1 MQKNSY
7 KWAASGD
14 INAFFGLMLDNL
26 AGLILAVGMLAGIFG
41 FPVNFSIRYMVPGT
55 AIGVLVGD
63 LLYFALAF
71 RVARR
76 AGRSDLT
83 AMPLRLD
90 TPSLIGMVLFVIGPA
105 FVAAKQ
111 GGLEELEAARQAW
124 HIGICCLILTGL
136 IKFVLA
142 FGSNWLRRVIPR
154 AGLLGSL
161 SAIALVLIAYYQ
173 IPKIF
178 SQPMVGLPAMVLILV
193 TLIAKAR
200 LPFGIPGALASVVVG
215 CVIYYLGVLVDRSL
229 FFGSS
234 ETAVVAATEGVAS
247 NWFPTEWLEVFR
259 LEWWQ
264 AWPAAMNYLGYVL
277 PFAITTVI
285 GGIDCTESAAAAG
298 DEYHTGT
305 VIGIESIAT
314 LIAAVCGGVI
324 QTTPY
329 IGHPAYKA
337 MGARAGYTL
346 ATAFFIGAAGV
357 VGYFQTLHE
366 WIPEVAVVPIL
377 LFIGLEITAQ
387 SFVATPRRHY
397 AALAL
402 ACLPA
407 LAKLLMITLG
417 DFLPPVEMQ
426 TNLKVG
432 ALRILAGGF
441 IVTSLMWA
449 AALALI
455 IDRRYRAAALFL
467 GLLGIFTL
475 FGFVHSPW
483 DGDKLYDPRLLLSE
497 KMHEYRMQVMQIAG
511 GYLVAAAIVWLMEWT
526 KRSRTDTID
535 SDEAYEALS

>member
-1 MQKNSY
+1 
-7 KWAASGD
+7 
-14 INAFFGLMLDNL
+14 
-26 AGLILAVGMLAGIFG
+26 
-41 FPVNFSIRYMVPGT
+41 
-55 AIGVLVGD
+55 
-63 LLYFALAF
+63 
-71 RVARR
+71 
-76 AGRSDLT
+76 
-83 AMPLRLD
+83 
-90 TPSLIGMVLFVIGPA
+90 MVLFVLGPA
-105 FVAAKQ
+105 FLAGKQ
-111 GGLEELEAARQAW
+111 NGLEELEAARQAW
-124 HIGICCLILTGL
+124 HIGICCLILTGV

-142 FGSNWLRRVIPR
+142 FSSNWLRRVIPR

-173 IPKIF
+173 FPKIF

-193 TLIAKAR
+193 TLVAKAR
-200 LPFGIPGALASVVVG
+200 LPFGIPGALASVAVG
-215 CVIYYLGVLVDRSL
+215 CLFYYLGIWVDRTL
-229 FFGSS
+229 FFGGSA
-234 ETAVVAATEGVAS
+234 ETVAAAAAGTS
-247 NWFPTEWLEVFR
+247 SHWFPTEWLEVFR

-264 AWPAAMNYLGYVL
+264 AWPASLNYLGYVI
-277 PFAITTVI
+277 PFAVTTVI

-305 VIGIESIAT
+305 IIGIESVAT

-337 MGARAGYTL
+337 MGARAAYTL
-346 ATAFFIGAAGV
+346 ATALFIGAAGV

-366 WIPEVAVVPIL
+366 LIPEVAVVPIL

-407 LAKLLMITLG
+407 LAKLLMITLS
-417 DFLPPVEMQ
+417 DYLSPIEMQ

-449 AALALI
+449 ASLALM
-455 IDRRYRAAALFL
+455 IDRRYGRAALFL
-467 GLLGIFTL
+467 ALLGVFTL

-483 DGDKLYDPRLLLSE
+483 DGDKLYDPRMLLTE
-497 KMHEYRMQVMQIAG
+497 KMHEHRMQVMQIAG
-511 GYLVAAAIVWLMEWT
+511 GYFASALIVWLMELT

-535 SDEAYEALS
+535 SDEQYEALQ

>member
-26 AGLILAVGMLAGIFG
+26 AGLILAVGMLAGSFG
-41 FPVNFSIRYMVPGT
+41 FPVNFAIRYMVPGT

-71 RVARR
+71 QVARR
-76 AGRSDLT
+76 TGKSNLT
-83 AMPLRLD
+83 AMPLGLD

-105 FVAAKQ
+105 FELGKQ
-111 GGLEELEAARQAW
+111 NGLEEIAAAREAW

-136 IKFVLA
+136 IKLLLA
-142 FGSNWLRRVIPR
+142 FSSNWLRRVIPR

-173 IPKIF
+173 FPKIF
-178 SQPMVGLPAMVLILV
+178 SQPMVGLPALILILV
-193 TLIAKAR
+193 TLVAKAR
-200 LPFGIPGALASVVVG
+200 LPFGVPGALASVAVG
-215 CVIYYLGVLVDRSL
+215 CLFYYLGTWVDRTL

-234 ETAVVAATEGVAS
+234 TEAAVAAAGEAGS
-247 NWFPTEWLEVFR
+247 YWFPTEWLEVFR
-259 LEWWQ
+259 LEWWK
-264 AWPAAMNYLGYVL
+264 AWPASLNYLGYVI

-305 VIGIESIAT
+305 IIGIESVAT

-337 MGARAGYTL
+337 MGARAAYTL
-346 ATAFFIGAAGV
+346 ATALFIGAAGI
-357 VGYFQTLHE
+357 VGYFQTLHDL
-366 WIPEVAVVPIL
+366 IPEVAVVPIL

-387 SFVATPRRHY
+387 SFVATPRRHS

-407 LAKLLMITLG
+407 LAKLLMITLPNY
-417 DFLPPVEMQ
+417 LPLIEMQ
-426 TNLKVG
+426 TNPQVA
-432 ALRILAGGF
+432 ALRILSGGF
-441 IVTSLMWA
+441 IVTSLLWA
-449 AALALI
+449 AVLALI
-455 IDRRYRAAALFL
+455 IDRRYRRAALFL
-467 GLLGIFTL
+467 ALLGVFTL

-483 DGDKLYDPRLLLSE
+483 DGDKLYDPRLLMSE
-497 KMHEYRMQVMQIAG
+497 MMYEYRMQVMQIAG
-511 GYLVAAAIVWLMEWT
+511 GYLVSALIVWLMELT

-535 SDEAYEALS
+535 SDEQYEALQ

>member
-26 AGLILAVGMLAGIFG
+26 AGLILAVGMLAGVFG

-55 AIGVLVGD
+55 AIGVFVGD

-71 RVARR
+71 WVAGR
-76 AGRSDLT
+76 AGRDKLT
-83 AMPLRLD
+83 AMPLGLD
-90 TPSLIGMVLFVIGPA
+90 TPSLIGMVLFVLGPA
-105 FVAAKQ
+105 FLDGKQ
-111 GGLEELEAARQAW
+111 RGLDELEAARQAW

-142 FGSNWLRRVIPR
+142 FSSDWLRRIVPR

-161 SAIALVLIAYYQ
+161 AAIALVLIAFYQ

-178 SQPMVGLPAMVLILV
+178 SQPMVGIPALVVILV
-193 TLIAKAR
+193 TLIGKAR
-200 LPFGIPGALASVVVG
+200 LPFGIPGALASVAIG
-215 CVIYYLGVLVDRSL
+215 CLFYYLGVMVNQTI
-229 FFGSS
+229 FFGGSD
-234 ETAVVAATEGVAS
+234 AVAAAGAVTS
-247 NWFPTEWLEVFR
+247 NWFPTEWLEVFK

-264 AWPAAMNYLGYVL
+264 AWPASLNYLGYVI

-298 DEYHTGT
+298 DEYNTGT

-337 MGARAGYTL
+337 MGARAAYTL
-346 ATAFFIGAAGV
+346 ATAIFIGAAGI
-357 VGYFQTLHE
+357 VGYFQTLHDL
-366 WIPEVAVVPIL
+366 IPEVAVVPIL
-377 LFIGLEITAQ
+377 LFVGLEITAQ

-397 AALAL
+397 AALAI

-407 LAKLLMITLG
+407 LAKLLMITLA
-417 DFLPPVEMQ
+417 DYLPPIEMQ
-426 TNLKVG
+426 TNPKVG

-441 IVTSLMWA
+441 IVTSLMWS

-455 IDRRYRAAALFL
+455 IDRRYWQAALFF
-467 GLLGIFTL
+467 LLLFAFTL

-483 DGDKLYDPRLLLSE
+483 DGDKLYDPRMLLSE
-497 KMHEYRMQVMQIAG
+497 VMHEHRMQVLQIAG
-511 GYLVAAAIVWLMEWT
+511 GYFVAAFLVGLMEFT
-526 KRSRTDTID
+526 KRSRRDTID
-535 SDEAYEALS
+535 TDEQYEALQ

>member
-55 AIGVLVGD
+55 AIGVFVGD

-71 RVARR
+71 WV
-76 AGRSDLT
+76 AGRSGRSNLT
-83 AMPLRLD
+83 AMPLGLD
-90 TPSLIGMVLFVIGPA
+90 TPSLIGMVLFVLGPA
-105 FVAAKQ
+105 FLDGKQ
-111 GGLEELEAARQAW
+111 RGLDELAAARQAW

-142 FGSNWLRRVIPR
+142 FSSNWLRRVIPR

-161 SAIALVLIAYYQ
+161 AAIALVLIAFYQ
-173 IPKIF
+173 VPKIF
-178 SQPMVGLPAMVLILV
+178 SQPMVGIPALVVILV
-193 TLIAKAR
+193 TLIGKAR
-200 LPFGIPGALASVVVG
+200 LPFGIPGALASVGIG
-215 CVIYYLGVLVDRSL
+215 CLFYYLGEMLNQTI
-229 FFGSS
+229 FFGGS
-234 ETAVVAATEGVAS
+234 ETVAAAEAATS
-247 NWFPTEWLEVFR
+247 NWFPTEWLGVFK

-264 AWPAAMNYLGYVL
+264 AWPASLSYLGYVI

-305 VIGIESIAT
+305 IIGIESVAT
-314 LIAAVCGGVI
+314 LIAALCGGVI

-337 MGARAGYTL
+337 MGARAAYTL
-346 ATAFFIGAAGV
+346 ATAIFIGAAGV
-357 VGYFQTLHE
+357 VGYFQTLHD

-397 AALAL
+397 AALAI

-417 DFLPPVEMQ
+417 DYLSPIEML
-426 TNLKVG
+426 TNPKVG

-441 IVTSLMWA
+441 IVTSLMWS

-455 IDRRYRAAALFL
+455 IDRRYWQAGLFF
-467 GLLGIFTL
+467 LLLFAFTL
-475 FGFVHSPW
+475 CGFVHSPW
-483 DGDKLYDPRLLLSE
+483 DGEKLYDPRMLMTE
-497 KMHEYRMQVMQIAG
+497 VMHEHRMQVIQIAG
-511 GYLVAAAIVWLMEWT
+511 GYFVAAFLVGLMEFT
-526 KRSRTDTID
+526 KRSRRDTID
-535 SDEAYEALS
+535 TDEQYEALQ

>member
-55 AIGVLVGD
+55 AIGVFVGD

-71 RVARR
+71 WV
-76 AGRSDLT
+76 AGRTGRSNLT
-83 AMPLRLD
+83 AMPLGLD
-90 TPSLIGMVLFVIGPA
+90 TPSLIGMVLFVLGPA
-105 FVAAKQ
+105 FVDGKQ
-111 GGLEELEAARQAW
+111 RGLDELEAARQAW

-142 FGSNWLRRVIPR
+142 FSSNWLRRVVPR

-161 SAIALVLIAYYQ
+161 AAIALVLIAFYQ
-173 IPKIF
+173 VPKIF
-178 SQPMVGLPAMVLILV
+178 SQPMVGIPSLVIILV
-193 TLIAKAR
+193 TLVGKTR
-200 LPFGIPGALASVVVG
+200 LPFGIPGALASVAVG
-215 CVIYYLGVLVDRSL
+215 CLFYYLGEVVNQTI
-229 FFGSS
+229 FFGGS
-234 ETAVVAATEGVAS
+234 EAVAAAEAASS
-247 NWFPTEWLEVFR
+247 NWFPTEWLEVFK
-259 LEWWQ
+259 LEWWK
-264 AWPAAMNYLGYVL
+264 AWPASLNYLGYVI

-285 GGIDCTESAAAAG
+285 GGIDCTESAAAVG

-305 VIGIESIAT
+305 IIGIESIAT
-314 LIAAVCGGVI
+314 LVAALCGGVI

-337 MGARAGYTL
+337 MGARAAYTL
-346 ATAFFIGAAGV
+346 ATAIFIGAAGI
-357 VGYFQTLHE
+357 VGYFQTLHDL
-366 WIPEVAVVPIL
+366 IPEVAVVPIL

-407 LAKLLMITLG
+407 LAKLLMITLP
-417 DFLPPVEMQ
+417 DYLPPIEMQ
-426 TNLKVG
+426 TNPKVG

-455 IDRRYRAAALFL
+455 IDRRYWRAALFFF
-467 GLLGIFTL
+467 LLFAFTL
-475 FGFVHSPW
+475 FGFVHSPI
-483 DGDKLYDPRLLLSE
+483 DGDKLYDPRMLMSE
-497 KMHEYRMQVMQIAG
+497 VMHEHRMQVMQIAG
-511 GYLVAAAIVWLMEWT
+511 GYLVAAILVSLMEFT
-526 KRSRTDTID
+526 KRSRADTID
-535 SDEAYEALS
+535 TDEQYEALQ

>member
-26 AGLILAVGMLAGIFG
+26 AGLILAVGMLVGVFG

-71 RVARR
+71 RVAART
-76 AGRSDLT
+76 GRTNLT
-83 AMPLRLD
+83 AMPLGLD
-90 TPSLIGMVLFVIGPA
+90 TPSLIGMVLFVLGPA
-105 FVAAKQ
+105 FVDGKQ
-111 GGLEELEAARQAW
+111 RGLGELEAARQAW

-142 FGSNWLRRVIPR
+142 FSSNWLRRVVPR

-161 SAIALVLIAYYQ
+161 AAIALVLIAFYQ
-173 IPKIF
+173 VPKIF
-178 SQPMVGLPAMVLILV
+178 SQPMVGLPALVLILV
-193 TLIAKAR
+193 TLVGKTR
-200 LPFGIPGALASVVVG
+200 LPFGIPGALASVAVG
-215 CVIYYLGVLVDRSL
+215 CLFFYLGELVNRTV
-229 FFGSS
+229 FFGGS
-234 ETAVVAATEGVAS
+234 EAVAAAEAVSS

-264 AWPAAMNYLGYVL
+264 AWPASLNYLGYVI

-305 VIGIESIAT
+305 IIGIESIAT
-314 LIAAVCGGVI
+314 LIAAFCGGVI

-337 MGARAGYTL
+337 MGARAAYTL
-346 ATAFFIGAAGV
+346 GTALFIGAAGV
-357 VGYFQTLHE
+357 VGYFQTLHDL
-366 WIPEVAVVPIL
+366 IPEVAVVPIL

-407 LAKLLMITLG
+407 LAKLLMITLP
-417 DFLPPVEMQ
+417 DYLPPIEMQ
-426 TNLKVG
+426 TNPKVG

-455 IDRRYRAAALFL
+455 IDRRYWQSAVFFFL
-467 GLLGIFTL
+467 LCAFTL

-483 DGDKLYDPRLLLSE
+483 DGDKLYDPRLLFSE
-497 KMHEYRMQVMQIAG
+497 MMHEHRMQIWQIAG
-511 GYLVAAAIVWLMEWT
+511 GYLVAGIIVSLMEFT

-535 SDEAYEALS
+535 TDEQYEALQ

>member
-26 AGLILAVGMLAGIFG
+26 AGLILAVTMLASIFG

-55 AIGVLVGD
+55 AIGVLAGD

-71 RVARR
+71 VVARR
-76 AGRSDLT
+76 TGKQDLT
-83 AMPLRLD
+83 AMPLGLD
-90 TPSLIGMVLFVIGPA
+90 TPSLIGMVLFVLGPA

-111 GGLEELEAARQAW
+111 SGLDELAAARQAW

-142 FGSNWLRRVIPR
+142 FASNWLRRVIPR

-161 SAIALVLIAYYQ
+161 AAIALVLIAFYQ

-178 SQPMVGLPAMVLILV
+178 AQPMIGLPALVLILV
-193 TLIAKAR
+193 TLVAKAR
-200 LPFGIPGALASVVVG
+200 LPFGIPGALASVAVG
-215 CVIYYLGVLVDRSL
+215 CLLYYLGVLLDRQL
-229 FFGSS
+229 FFGGST
-234 ETAVVAATEGVAS
+234 EAVAGATGS
-247 NWFPTEWLEVFR
+247 PWFPTEWLEVFR
-259 LEWWQ
+259 CEWWR
-264 AWPAAMNYLGYVL
+264 AWPASLNYLGYVI

-305 VIGIESIAT
+305 IIGIESMAT

-337 MGARAGYTL
+337 MGARAAYTL
-346 ATAFFIGAAGV
+346 ATALFIGAAGL
-357 VGYFQTLHE
+357 VGYFQTLHDL
-366 WIPEVAVVPIL
+366 IPEVVVVPIL
-377 LFIGLEITAQ
+377 LFVGLEITAQ
-387 SFVATPRRHY
+387 SFQATPRRHY

-407 LAKLLMITLG
+407 LAKLLLITLP
-417 DFLPPVEMQ
+417 DYLPPIEMQ
-426 TNLKVG
+426 TNQKVG

-449 AALALI
+449 AVLALI
-455 IDRRYRAAALFL
+455 IDRRYRRAALL
-467 GLLGIFTL
+467 LALLGVFTS

-483 DGDKLYDPRLLLSE
+483 DGDKLYDPRMLLSE
-497 KMHEYRMQVMQIAG
+497 VMHEHRMQVLQIVG
-511 GYLVAAAIVWLMEWT
+511 GYLLSALIVWLMEFT

-535 SDEAYEALS
+535 SDEQYEALQ

>member
-7 KWAASGD
+7 KWATSGD

-26 AGLILAVGMLAGIFG
+26 AGLILAVGMLAGVFG

-71 RVARR
+71 WVARR
-76 AGRSDLT
+76 TGKSNLT
-83 AMPLRLD
+83 AMPLGLD
-90 TPSLIGMVLFVIGPA
+90 TPSLIGMVLFVLGPA
-105 FVAAKQ
+105 FLDGKQ
-111 GGLEELEAARQAW
+111 RGLSELDAARQAW

-142 FGSNWLRRVIPR
+142 FSSNWLRRVVPR

-161 SAIALVLIAYYQ
+161 AAIALVLIAFYQ
-173 IPKIF
+173 VPKIF
-178 SQPMVGLPAMVLILV
+178 SQPMVGIPALVIILV
-193 TLIAKAR
+193 TLVGKTR
-200 LPFGIPGALASVVVG
+200 LPFGIPGALASVAVG
-215 CVIYYLGVLVDRSL
+215 CLFYYLGEVVNRTI
-229 FFGSS
+229 FFGGS
-234 ETAVVAATEGVAS
+234 EAVAAAEAASS
-247 NWFPTEWLEVFR
+247 NWFPTEWLEVFK
-259 LEWWQ
+259 LEWWK
-264 AWPAAMNYLGYVL
+264 AWPASLNYLGYVI

-285 GGIDCTESAAAAG
+285 GGIDCTESAAALG

-305 VIGIESIAT
+305 IIGIESIAT
-314 LIAAVCGGVI
+314 LVAACCGGVI

-337 MGARAGYTL
+337 MGARAAYTL
-346 ATAFFIGAAGV
+346 ATAIFIGAAGI
-357 VGYFQTLHE
+357 VGYFQTLHDL
-366 WIPEVAVVPIL
+366 IPEVAVVPIL

-407 LAKLLMITLG
+407 LAKLLMITLP
-417 DFLPPVEMQ
+417 DYLPPIEMQ
-426 TNLKVG
+426 TNPKVG

-455 IDRRYRAAALFL
+455 IDRRYWRAALFFF
-467 GLLGIFTL
+467 LLFVFTL
-475 FGFVHSPW
+475 FGFVHSPI
-483 DGDKLYDPRLLLSE
+483 DGDKLYDPRMLMSE
-497 KMHEYRMQVMQIAG
+497 VMHEHRMQVMQIAG
-511 GYLVAAAIVWLMEWT
+511 GYLVAAIIVSLMEFT

-535 SDEAYEALS
+535 TDEQYEALQ